1 MILTDFI
8 KEVVMPH
15 FCECGADT
23 YLCQICLREKCGRDE
38 PSIWVKIPNKQFS
51 GNVCPACAKANNLK
65 EAK

>member
-1 MILTDFI
+1 
-8 KEVVMPH
+8 MPH